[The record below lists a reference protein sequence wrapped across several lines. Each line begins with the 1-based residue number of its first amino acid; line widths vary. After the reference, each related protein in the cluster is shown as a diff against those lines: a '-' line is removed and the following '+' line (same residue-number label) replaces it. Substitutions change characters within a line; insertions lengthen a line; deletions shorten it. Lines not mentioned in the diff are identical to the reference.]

1 MTQSACVISQ
11 LSLEINHT
19 HLFSDLT
26 LQLGFKQA
34 SALIGRNGQGKS
46 LLMAL
51 LAQQKLTLAYQ
62 GEIQWHCPHAYLPQL
77 NRLTGQSIADALNI
91 TELADCFS
99 RIENGDATTDDFAQA
114 DGCWHLPQQWQ
125 VMLESAQL
133 PTDLNFPLQHLS
145 EGQTT
150 KLALCRLFQ
159 LKDHY
164 LLLDEPSN
172 HLDHASRQWL
182 IEQIA
187 QHPAGCLLISH
198 DRALLQHVQH
208 IFALNEHGLQHYGGN
223 YANYLQQQ
231 QAQMQALQRR
241 VEHDK
246 RDVKQMK
253 QQQHETLMKAEKRKQ
268 AGNKIRRSGSQA
280 KILLDFKKEQAQHSV
295 ASLGKQLDKQLQHS
309 MHNLQNHQQ
318 QLEKIKAQRFELQF
332 SRATQ
337 QGEILRLNQIRLAQL
352 NIEPIHFALA
362 AGEKIQLSGA
372 NGVGKS
378 TLLKLIQAKSKP
390 MQGELY
396 LAVEALYLDQNF
408 SFLAQDQSALENLM
422 RLCAETAELEYRRL
436 LGQLRLRG
444 DKALL
449 PLHCLSGGEQL
460 KVALLAISQLSA
472 KIQLLLLDEPENHLD
487 IESRSLLAE
496 AIRAYPGSVILV
508 SHDKSFVEECG
519 IEQSYSI
526 CQGQVR

>member
-11 LSLEINHT
+11 LSLDIH
-19 HLFSDLT
+19 HHCLFKDLT
-26 LQLGFKQA
+26 FQLELKQA

-46 LLMAL
+46 LLLAL
-51 LAQQKLTLAYQ
+51 LAQQKLNFAYR
-62 GEIQWHCPHAYLPQL
+62 GEIHWHSPYAYLPQL
-77 NRLTGQSIADALNI
+77 NRLTGQSIADALEI

-99 RIENGDATTDDFAQA
+99 RIEHGDASADDFAQV
-114 DGCWHLPQQWQ
+114 DGNWHLPQQWQ
-125 VMLESAQL
+125 LMLESAQL
-133 PTDLNFPLQHLS
+133 PTDLNFQLQHLS
-145 EGQTT
+145 EGQKT

-182 IEQIA
+182 IEQIT
-187 QHPAGCLLISH
+187 QHPAGCLLVSH

-208 IFALNEHGLQHYGGN
+208 IYALNQHGLQHYGGN
-223 YANYLQQQ
+223 YADYLQQHHNQ
-231 QAQMQALQRR
+231 VHALQRR
-241 VEHDK
+241 VEQDK

-268 AGNKIRRSGSQA
+268 AGNKIRSSGSQA
-280 KILLDFKKEQAQHSV
+280 KVLLDFKKEQAQQSA
-295 ASLGKQLDKQLQHS
+295 ASLSKQFDKQLQQNTHS
-309 MHNLQNHQQ
+309 LQHNQQ
-318 QLEKIKAQRFELQF
+318 QLEIVKAQRFELQF
-332 SRATQ
+332 TATAQ
-337 QGEILRLNQIRLAQL
+337 HGEILRLNQVRLPL
-352 NIEPIHFALA
+352 LKTEPIHFALA

-378 TLLKLIQAKSKP
+378 TLLKLIQTKSKP
-390 MQGELY
+390 AQGELY
-396 LAVEALYLDQNF
+396 LGVASLYLDQNF
-408 SFLAQDQSALENLM
+408 SVLNQEQSAIENLL
-422 RLCAETAELEYRRL
+422 RLSPESTELEYRRL

-460 KVALLAISQLSA
+460 KVALLAIRQLSA

-519 IEQSYSI
+519 IDQSYSI